1 MNCVCVLTVRR
12 LEVGWIERVESSK
25 SQRMPVNK
33 HQGRLRI
40 HACKPTL
47 LVGETNEREVACQAK
62 TQFLAT

>member
-1 MNCVCVLTVRR
+1 MNCVCVLTVWRF
-12 LEVGWIERVESSK
+12 EVGGIQCIESSK

-40 HACKPTL
+40 HDCKPTL